1 MIIVSL
7 VTIFLII
14 WAVSSFT
21 NMSIGKRLSEQ
32 IKQQLVYKETDYM
45 KGFSRV
51 ALIFS
56 SHNALRDTGKLGGVT
71 EISMERNW
79 ICTDPKVPST
89 DQVRYH
95 LSKETLK
102 YLNKYISNVN
112 SANQRDILQYKVSK
126 FSCVDYDVSQ
136 SGVDS
141 GTNDVSYNIGAYGSD
156 IEVRGEDGA
165 ASSDN
170 DVYEEISPVRYWLM
184 YRKFSEWAKRNVLK
198 KEVADCLPKICDC
211 PANTNDECGNVNN
224 CPTFKSCVEEAV
236 KTAEADLKNGFA
248 DSRIE
253 CRSSLMC
260 DYTEWEECK
269 GSDSLEVW
277 KNAPKCNRCV
287 LGETGSL
294 CGRSI
299 NLDDGYTKS
308 ITANLIQEK
317 SEKINAADRGPDQC
331 TGKVCK
337 YYRETRGAMEAT
349 FTCIDKKHL
358 LSTKERNEL
367 QFTVYATVD
376 LKKKNCPENSAI
388 MTIDDCIWSC
398 TKWSDTDCEDIGDPG
413 SYDDRDS
420 SGKCKSY
427 VCIYE
432 ECLDCDCK
440 RPDASGDR
448 TLTSMPQPDTGC
460 RWCVKEP
467 GTPIPKTTTTSTST
481 TIPPRCPNLLT
492 NSGFDGGYANTG
504 TSINMPDSWTLTFKD
519 NEEIRTIDP
528 RTGNDLGTIHYFP
541 PEANTIQIGT
551 IPENNFF
558 LDGDRN
564 LKIFKGGGATWFTMC
579 QDVSGLTP
587 GQNYDF
593 TINIFPDIYEGCSGG
608 DNCENGKRF
617 ATDPA
622 MGRVRLYTNGA
633 SGDTSWIDGTGIRY
647 GQYNSI
653 TLLMNAQ
660 SDQAKVCIE
669 VLSPGLYSNNW
680 WFDAFSL
687 RQSGISC

>member
-14 WAVSSFT
+14 WVVSSFT

-112 SANQRDILQYKVSK
+112 NANQRDILQYKVSK

-141 GTNDVSYNIGAYGSD
+141 GTNDVSYNIGAYSSD
-156 IEVRGEDGA
+156 IEVKGEDGT

-211 PANTNDECGNVNN
+211 PANTNGGCGNVNN
-224 CPTFKSCVEEAV
+224 CPIFKSCVAIAV
-236 KTAEADLKNGFA
+236 EKAKADLKNGFA

-287 LGETGSL
+287 LGETGPL
-294 CGRSI
+294 CGKSI

-308 ITANLIQEK
+308 ISANLIQEK

-358 LSTKERNEL
+358 LSTKEHNEL
-367 QFTVYATVD
+367 QFTVYATID

-398 TKWSDTDCEDIGDPG
+398 TKWSDTDCEDVEDPG
-413 SYDDRDS
+413 PADDRDS

-440 RPDASGDR
+440 RPYASGAR
-448 TLTSMPQPDTGC
+448 TLTSMPRPDTGC

-467 GTPIPKTTTTSTST
+467 GTPIPKTTTTST
-481 TIPPRCPNLLT
+481 IPPTP
-492 NSGFDGGYANTG
+492 SGGACWR
-504 TSINMPDSWTLTFKD
+504 INMPTDCTTGYGTTYTLTAD
-519 NEEIRTIDP
+519 DITINQASCRKED
-528 RTGNDLGTIHYFP
+528 R
-541 PEANTIQIGT
+541 EARGVYDIGT
-551 IPENNFF
+551 YYVCCPSEDSKNNYYAVKSAVCGNSPE
-558 LDGDRN
+558 
-564 LKIFKGGGATWFTMC
+564 I
-579 QDVSGLTP
+579 TP
-587 GQNYDF
+587 GCEAKDGVLFCWGNNYRLGDSDSM
-593 TINIFPDIYEGCSGG
+593 FPEPAPGS
-608 DNCENGKRF
+608 DNRNVYLGWPHSDCFMYNGKQYCM
-617 ATDPA
+617 ADYSDVA
-622 MGRVRLYTNGA
+622 
-633 SGDTSWIDGTGIRY
+633 GIY
-647 GQYNSI
+647 FCDSN
-653 TLLMNAQ
+653 LMFCGN
-660 SDQAKVCIE
+660 
-669 VLSPGLYSNNW
+669 
-680 WFDAFSL
+680 
-687 RQSGISC
+687 